1 MFRAFMAGISKR
13 RQQQA
18 QEFARK
24 LATGF
29 ALCDPESL
37 IEYCNTR
44 CSRMPA
50 SAIALFTTF
59 DA

>member
-1 MFRAFMAGISKR
+1 MAGISKR

-29 ALCDPESL
+29 ALCDPKSL

-50 SAIALFTTF
+50 AAIAVFTTF